1 MVFARRDRGG
11 PGTNLLR
18 IFERNYRLFRGSGEE
33 WRGVIVVWSWSERGR
48 DKKVICFGVV

>member
-33 WRGVIVVWSWSERGR
+33 WGGVIVVWSWSERGR